1 MNHNAA
7 DLDHRAPEP
16 GDTLRATGVEYRIVG
31 RLGRGGMAHVLD
43 VEDRDL
49 GKRFALK
56 LLDRH
61 LATHPESL
69 ERFESEAR
77 ALARLDH
84 PNIVTVM
91 RLDRTEDEG
100 RPFFLMERLR
110 GGTLRD
116 HMNRGALSARRALA
130 TVEQLSRALHYVHQR
145 GLLHRDVKPSN
156 VFLHVDAFGAE
167 VVKLLDFGVMRL
179 VHSGAAAEDGFY
191 GTAHYAAPEQ
201 LVLGGAQGPETDV
214 YAAGLVLFEALTGRH
229 PFEDA
234 ERSLRA
240 ARAVRQRGAPA
251 LRERLPPG
259 RLADEALAEVGP
271 LVASMLCKN
280 PLGRP
285 TADVVARALARCLR
299 RVPDERAPTH
309 DLGQDAPLRTKTP
322 ELFLPSHLAGRTRL
336 DPPPLPPTVDPV
348 SGPYEAVSD
357 ADLVGTM
364 ESPVLLLRSPS
375 AARRDGPSGP
385 APLGRR
391 SSGTTPLRPATISAS
406 ALASPAFAQARPAL
420 PLAPPGLPLAS
431 RADAPG
437 PSRLAPTAPSR
448 RAAPPATAGPGR
460 TRVAL
465 GALALL
471 WLALALGGVGALR
484 HRGLVPAARRA
495 ALATE
500 LVALGAKS
508 RSLTPA
514 LGR

>member
-1 MNHNAA
+1 MNHTSL

-16 GDTLRATGVEYRIVG
+16 GDTLRAAGVEYRVMG

-43 VEDRDL
+43 VEDLDL

-56 LLDRH
+56 LLDPH
-61 LATHPESL
+61 LASHPESL

-91 RLDRTEDEG
+91 RLDRTEDEQ

-116 HMNRGALSARRALA
+116 HMNRGAVSARRALA
-130 TVEQLSRALHYVHQR
+130 TAAQLSRALHYVHAR

-179 VHSGAAAEDGFY
+179 VHAGAAEDGFY

-201 LVLGGAQGPETDV
+201 LVLGAAQGPETDV

-234 ERSLRA
+234 ERTLRA

-251 LRERLPPG
+251 LREKLPPG
-259 RLADEALAEVGP
+259 RLSDEALAEVGP

-285 TADVVARALARCLR
+285 TADAVARALTRCLR
-299 RVPDERAPTH
+299 RVPDERAPAH
-309 DLGQDAPLRTKTP
+309 DLGQDAPLRTRSP
-322 ELFLPSHLAGRTRL
+322 ELFLPAHLAGRTRP
-336 DPPPLPPTVDPV
+336 DPPPLPPPPPSDPA
-348 SGPYEAVSD
+348 SASYEPVSD
-357 ADLVGTM
+357 ADLVGTL
-364 ESPVLLLRSPS
+364 ESPVLLLRAPT
-375 AARRDGPSGP
+375 AATPSGP
-385 APLGRR
+385 AGPAACGRR
-391 SSGTTPLRPATISAS
+391 SSGTTPLRAAAAPPEAH
-406 ALASPAFAQARPAL
+406 ASPSPSPSPSPSL
-420 PLAPPGLPLAS
+420 SLSPSPSPSPS
-431 RADAPG
+431 
-437 PSRLAPTAPSR
+437 PSRGAPTAPTR
-448 RAAPPATAGPGR
+448 RAAAPAASTDRAAR
-460 TRVAL
+460 AAL
-465 GALALL
+465 GALAVL
-471 WLALALGGVGALR
+471 WLALAIGGLGVLR
-484 HRGLVPAARRA
+484 RRGLLPAARRA
-495 ALATE
+495 ALAHE
-500 LVALGAKS
+500 VIALAERS
-508 RSLTPA
+508 RALAPA
-514 LGR
+514 LTR